1 MATVALVGR
10 PNVGKSALF
19 NRLTQTRRAI
29 VQDEPGVTRDRL
41 YESTDWNGVEFT
53 LVDTGGLFEA
63 AGDQILSYVRRQTE
77 MAIAEADVLC
87 LVVDASQPMT
97 ATDTMVA
104 GLLRRA
110 RKPVLV
116 AANKIEGSR
125 LPDVGEVMRL
135 GLGEPIAVSALH
147 GEGTGDLLDA
157 IVEKLGARAL
167 PAFSDEETETPA
179 EPAEGPVRLALAGRP
194 NVGKSS
200 LLNLLLGEERSL
212 VTPIAGTT
220 RDVVDARLERQGRQY
235 LLLDTAGLRRPNKID
250 EELEERTVDRTLQA
264 IRRADVVLLLLDQ
277 NEPLTHQDL
286 RIAGQIRR
294 RERAVVVLPNKADL
308 IKGAQKPFLD
318 QVQEELD
325 FLRFARTLPISALTG
340 WHTDQIWN
348 LVDEAYGHF
357 TARIPT
363 RSLNQFLR
371 ETVALTPPP
380 TRGTR
385 QLKVLYAT
393 QVGVRPPHIVLF
405 VNDPELAHFSWMR
418 HLENR
423 MRRQWDFTG
432 TPIRFTLRARTQRS
446 EVRPETP

>member
-41 YESTDWNGVEFT
+41 YETTEWNGVEFS

-63 AGDQILSYVRRQTE
+63 HGDEILGYVRRQTE
-77 MAIAEADVLC
+77 TAIREADVLC
-87 LVVDASQPMT
+87 LVVDASAPMT
-97 ATDTMVA
+97 ATDVMVA
-104 GLLRRA
+104 GVLRRTK
-110 RKPVLV
+110 KPVLV
-116 AANKIEGSR
+116 AANKVEGFR
-125 LPDVGEVMRL
+125 VPDFREVMRL
-135 GLGEPIAVSALH
+135 GLGEPIPVSALH

-157 IVEKLGARAL
+157 MVRAL
-167 PAFSDEETETPA
+167 EPKPEPMPAGDGPEEGQEEA
-179 EPAEGPVRLALAGRP
+179 QPVIRLAIAGRP

-200 LLNLLLGEERSL
+200 LLNVLVGEERAL

-220 RDVVDARLERQGRQY
+220 RDVVDAPLERAGRHY

-250 EELEERTVDRTLQA
+250 EELEERTVGRTLEA
-264 IRRADVVLLLLDQ
+264 IRRADVVLLVLD
-277 NEPLTHQDL
+277 ETSPLTHQDL

-294 RERAVVVLPNKADL
+294 HHRATVVLPNKADL
-308 IKGAQKPFLD
+308 IRGSHRSFLD
-318 QVQEELD
+318 KLGEELD
-325 FLRFARTLPISALTG
+325 FLNYARVLPVSALTG
-340 WHTDQIWN
+340 WRTEEIWA
-348 LVDEAYGHF
+348 LVDEAYDHF
-357 TARIPT
+357 AQRIST
-363 RSLNQFLR
+363 RALNNFVR

-385 QLKVLYAT
+385 QLKILYAT
-393 QVGVRPPHIVLF
+393 QVGTCPPHIVLF

-423 MRRQWDFTG
+423 IRRQWDFTG
-432 TPIRFTLRARTQRS
+432 TPIRFTLRPRTQR
-446 EVRPETP
+446 ERPAETP